1 MVSNILIAAF
11 VVMAVSLIGVLFTQK
26 VAGDFLEKHLGKLI
40 SFAGGV
46 FLVASLFLA
55 AEVFH
60 LIPNVLLGVVLILLG
75 YAAAWAMHYVIP
87 ESHHHHNETCGKS
100 AKKLLVGDAFH
111 NIGDGIILVPAF
123 MASTALGWT
132 VALSIIVH
140 EAIQEISEFFVL
152 RRAGYSVKKAL
163 AINFAVSSTIL
174 IGVAIGVFA
183 LATAEVEGLLL
194 ALTSGFFLH
203 VVFHDLL
210 VKKDPATGTHSM
222 ASHVLLVALGALLMF
237 GVNTALGDVHV
248 HGDHGH
254 EHDEAS
260 EHHHKETEHHHE
272 ETSLHEHDHEHADTQ
287 KQAEEH
293 AHKDEHHEGE
303 PH

>member
-1 MVSNILIAAF
+1 
-11 VVMAVSLIGVLFTQK
+11 
-26 VAGDFLEKHLGKLI
+26 VAENFLEKNLGKFI

-60 LIPNVLLGVVLILLG
+60 LIPNVLMGVGLILVG
-75 YAAAWAMHYVIP
+75 YAAAWAMHYLIP

-100 AKKLLVGDAFH
+100 AKKLIVGDAIH

-123 MASTALGWT
+123 MISTALGWT
-132 VALSIIVH
+132 VALSIIAH

-163 AINFAVSSTIL
+163 SINFVVSSTIL
-174 IGVAIGVFA
+174 IGVGIGMLA

-210 VKKDPATGTHSM
+210 TKRDPATSTHSM
-222 ASHVLLVALGALLMF
+222 ASHVLLVIIGAALMF
-237 GVNTALGDVHV
+237 GINTALGDAHV
-248 HGDHGH
+248 HGTGDHSHDHGH
-254 EHDEAS
+254 EHEDGHDHGDDHHLDHSDKDAHSE
-260 EHHHKETEHHHE
+260 EHH
-272 ETSLHEHDHEHADTQ
+272 D
-287 KQAEEH
+287 H
-293 AHKDEHHEGE
+293 AH
-303 PH
+303 